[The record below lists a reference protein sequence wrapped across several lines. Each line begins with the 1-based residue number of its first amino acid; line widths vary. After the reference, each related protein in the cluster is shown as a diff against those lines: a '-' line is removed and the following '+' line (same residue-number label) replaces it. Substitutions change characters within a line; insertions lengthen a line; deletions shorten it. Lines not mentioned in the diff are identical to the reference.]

1 VTLDIPADSLGEQG
15 DKSLTAL
22 ITDKADNTSSAST
35 ALEFSLDLGAA
46 PKISYSAK
54 QFYESLDN
62 DGSVDNTLT
71 ISLSGATFAGAVGDI
86 LVKGS
91 QYTVSNLPTEGTLNT
106 RLVKASDTTLTLSLT
121 GSASKNL
128 NADDVSNLTITFKDS
143 AFQGTSASAI
153 QNVAT
158 ADLKINFASDTA
170 TSKVMIYEP
179 GTPGT
184 TGDDIIYV
192 KSDADLVSQ
201 ESAIVV
207 AGDGSDTIDIS
218 LGTSTSNGSAEIQIA
233 QLDHG
238 PDYIV
243 GFKAGA
249 NATGGDVLN
258 LDGIIS
264 DNNTVSVKTGLSAAS
279 TDFGTSATNVFIFD
293 STTISIATAAEKI
306 AGDADIADGADGFI
320 VIKDSSKGG
329 LVSVYH
335 SDDLGADGGTETLV
349 AMLSGTT
356 IGSLI
361 AENLLI

>member
-1 VTLDIPADSLGEQG
+1 
-15 DKSLTAL
+15 
-22 ITDKADNTSSAST
+22 
-35 ALEFSLDLGAA
+35 
-46 PKISYSAK
+46 
-54 QFYESLDN
+54 
-62 DGSVDNTLT
+62 
-71 ISLSGATFAGAVGDI
+71 
-86 LVKGS
+86 
-91 QYTVSNLPTEGTLNT
+91 
-106 RLVKASDTTLTLSLT
+106 LT

-158 ADLKINFASDTA
+158 ADLQVNFASDTA

-264 DNNTVSVKTGLSAAS
+264 GDTVSEKTGLSAAS

-306 AGDADIADGADGFI
+306 AGDADITDGADGFI

-335 SDDLGADGGTETLV
+335 SDDLGADGTETLV